1 MTKEITILSG
11 KGGTGKTTLT
21 AAFAHLLQGRAI
33 FADVDVDAPDLHL
46 IFQPTILTTEEL
58 FISKKVTRD
67 ESLCTQCDLCTE
79 KCRYQ
84 AITATEIFYHKCEGC
99 GLCTKICPENALSL
113 EQVLTAKLFTSTCRF
128 GDFIHS
134 EMMIGEGNSGR
145 IVSAVRKQA
154 AKIAEEK
161 KHQYILID
169 GSPGIGCPVIASI
182 TGINLVV
189 LITEPTLSGIHDIE
203 RVLEL
208 TDHFKIQTVVIIN
221 KYDINL
227 DNTTRIEQYCL
238 ENDIP
243 LVGKIPFDI
252 IVPKSINAQK
262 SIFEMPENKL
272 TQIVTDIWSNIEKIV
287 KKES

>member
-1 MTKEITILSG
+1 MTTEITILSG
-11 KGGTGKTTLT
+11 KGGTGKTTLS
-21 AAFAHLLQGRAI
+21 AAFAYLLREKAI

-46 IFQPTILTTEEL
+46 IFQPSILDEEKL
-58 FISKKVTRD
+58 FISKKVSRD
-67 ESLCTQCDLCTE
+67 ESLCTQCDLCGE
-79 KCRYQ
+79 KCRFQ

-99 GLCTKICPENALSL
+99 RLCTRICPENALSL

-128 GDFIHS
+128 GDFIHA

-161 KHQYILID
+161 KHEFLLID

-182 TGINLVV
+182 TGANLVV
-189 LITEPTLSGIHDIE
+189 LVTEPTLSGIHDIE
-203 RVLEL
+203 RVLDL
-208 TDHFKIQTVVIIN
+208 TDHFHVPTVVIIN
-221 KYDINL
+221 KYDINHE
-227 DNTTRIEQYCL
+227 NTTKIEQYCL
-238 ENDIP
+238 ENNIP

-262 SIFEMPENKL
+262 TIFEMPENKIS
-272 TQIVTDIWSNIEKIV
+272 QAVTDIWHNIEKIV
-287 KKES
+287 KKET